1 MTNKKLLKLL
11 IEIQEKL
18 NDAENYLDAAKID
31 LYDLKGEIEMAVL
44 DEDKVTLDEV
54 FNSPPYHAL

>member
-31 LYDLKGEIEMAVL
+31 LYDLKGEIERAVL

-54 FNSPPYHAL
+54 FNSHPYHAL

>member
-1 MTNKKLLKLL
+1 MTNKKLLKLI
-11 IEIQEKL
+11 IEIHEKL
-18 NDAENYLDAAKID
+18 SDAENYLDAAKID
-31 LYDLKGEIEMAVL
+31 LYDLKDEIERAVL

>member
-1 MTNKKLLKLL
+1 MTNKKLLKVL

-31 LYDLKGEIEMAVL
+31 LYDLKDVIERAVL